1 MQGTMRAARLHRV
14 GEPIRLDEIPIPDVA
29 RGEVLVRVLRTALNR
44 GDLHMREADYGLGF
58 DDTSDPL
65 PDLPMTIGH
74 DAVGEI
80 AEVGPDVHGLQ
91 VGDRVILKARL
102 NCGACKYCLGGRE
115 HLCVHHRLMGSFTLS
130 TVWRG
135 DRIPNRFQRYKDGF
149 WAEYGRVPAT
159 NVVKLRPDDDLDTF
173 CRVTEVANG
182 YRAMKRGRLGPGE
195 TVVINGATGVTGT
208 GVVLAALA
216 MGAAQVI
223 AIAQDPTRL
232 ARIQQIDPRRVATI
246 STRTQSIRDEVA
258 RLTEANGAN
267 LLMDLTP
274 AGTETTLEC
283 LQALE
288 PGGRVV
294 LFGGNTD
301 VLELPYRFLMIWG
314 IELISSLGRYH
325 ADLPELVELVRRGVI
340 DVSHM
345 RPQFF
350 ALDEINLAVDS
361 FATRGEGDVPVWPM
375 MRAE

>member
-1 MQGTMRAARLHRV
+1 
-14 GEPIRLDEIPIPDVA
+14 
-29 RGEVLVRVLRTALNR
+29 
-44 GDLHMREADYGLGF
+44 
-58 DDTSDPL
+58 
-65 PDLPMTIGH
+65 
-74 DAVGEI
+74 
-80 AEVGPDVHGLQ
+80 
-91 VGDRVILKARL
+91 
-102 NCGACKYCLGGRE
+102 
-115 HLCVHHRLMGSFTLS
+115 
-130 TVWRG
+130 
-135 DRIPNRFQRYKDGF
+135 
-149 WAEYGRVPAT
+149 
-159 NVVKLRPDDDLDTF
+159 
-173 CRVTEVANG
+173 
-182 YRAMKRGRLGPGE
+182 
-195 TVVINGATGVTGT
+195 
-208 GVVLAALA
+208 

-223 AIAQDPTRL
+223 AIAQDPARL

-301 VLELPYRFLMIWG
+301 VLALPYRFLMIWG

-325 ADLPELVELVRRGVI
+325 ADIPELVELVRRGVI